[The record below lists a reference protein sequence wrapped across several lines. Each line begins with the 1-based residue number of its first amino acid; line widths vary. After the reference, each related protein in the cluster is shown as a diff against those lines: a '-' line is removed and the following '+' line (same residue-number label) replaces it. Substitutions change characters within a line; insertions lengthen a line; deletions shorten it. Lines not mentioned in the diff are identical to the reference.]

1 MKTAGIIVEYN
12 PFHNGHKY
20 HIEKT
25 KELTGCDF
33 LVAVISGDYTQRG
46 VPAVI
51 DKYARAKMA
60 LENGADLVLELPLF
74 YAAGSA
80 EYFAMGAVTLLDKL
94 GVVDS
99 LCFGSECG
107 AIHVLSKIA
116 STLLEEPVLYRSI
129 LQESLKKGLSF
140 PKARSIALT
149 ACLPDPACAEAIVSP
164 NNILGIEYIKA
175 IEKRTSSIQPYTI
188 QREGAGYHDELLLT
202 DIYEDSPPKSSA
214 SAIRQSIDD
223 GDGLPCIRE
232 HVPESV
238 YELLC
243 AAYLKSF
250 PVKSDDFSL
259 LLKYKLLLE
268 ENEGYTPYVDVLP
281 DFSDKIKKNLYRYE
295 SFEQFCELLKSK
307 DMTYSRISRCLLHI
321 LLDMKKDEFA
331 HYVETGCIHYARIL
345 GLKKDA
351 AELLHEI
358 KIRSRVPL
366 VSKLADTSSSLTETG
381 LSMLQKEIQASHI
394 YGSAVSDKFGTPF
407 VNEYEKRMVIL

>member
-25 KELTGCDF
+25 REQTGCDF
-33 LVAVISGDYTQRG
+33 LVAVISGNYTQRG

-51 DKYARAKMA
+51 DKYTRTKMA

-99 LCFGSECG
+99 LCFGSEC
-107 AIHVLSKIA
+107 ADIYALSKIA
-116 STLLEEPVLYRSI
+116 SILLEEPALYRSI
-129 LQESLKKGLSF
+129 LQENLKKGLSF
-140 PKARSIALT
+140 PKARSTALA
-149 ACLPDPACAEAIVSP
+149 ACLPDPACAEAIISP

-175 IEKRTSSIQPYTI
+175 IGKRTSSIQPYTI
-188 QREGAGYHDELLLT
+188 RREGAGYHDDMLLT
-202 DIYEDSPPKSSA
+202 DIFEDSPPKSSA
-214 SAIRQSIDD
+214 SAIRQSIDNE
-223 GDGLPCIRE
+223 GGISRIRE

-238 YELLC
+238 YELLR
-243 AAYLKSF
+243 ASYLRSF
-250 PVKSDDFSL
+250 PIKSDDFSL

-268 ENEGYTPYVDVLP
+268 ENEGYTQYVDVLP
-281 DFSDKIKKNLYRYE
+281 DLSDKIKKNLYRFE
-295 SFEQFCELLKSK
+295 CFEQFCELLKSK

-331 HYVETGCIHYARIL
+331 HYAETDYIHYARIL

-351 AELLHEI
+351 AELLHEM
-358 KIRSRVPL
+358 KICSSIPL
-366 VSKLADTSSSLTETG
+366 ISKLADAAASLTEPG
-381 LSMLQKEIQASHI
+381 LAMLQKDIQASHI
-394 YGSAVSDKFGTPF
+394 YDSAASDKFGAAF